1 MKIHLFEVL
10 TTLSYTMTKSKWIY
24 WLMQLLGWGSVFSLG
39 FIGDI
44 ATEGYVLDT
53 TIYKGFISLAFAIV
67 LTHVFRTILVK
78 KNWLNAPLDKT
89 TPLIILANIIIA
101 ITLTFFNKLII
112 RAFGGD
118 VNYDFVAILFTTLF
132 FFVLSLIWTVLYF
145 SYHFL
150 TKSRKQEMKNL
161 QLESSQKESEL
172 INLKNQLNPHFMF
185 NAMNSIRALI
195 DDEPKQAKLSITQLA
210 NLLRNTLNL
219 GRKEL
224 ITFDEELKIVTD
236 YLKLEKVRFEERL
249 EYDLQ
254 IEEGLNQALVPP
266 LIIQTLIENAIKH
279 GISKKVNGG
288 NVCLTIQKKEQNIWI
303 EVTNDGV
310 YDTTKTSIK
319 STGIGLENAKK
330 RLSIIYGTNGKLT
343 IQNKDDKV
351 KTTITYPLNKLKQ
364 MI

>member
-1 MKIHLFEVL
+1 MIK
-10 TTLSYTMTKSKWIY
+10 TKWIY
-24 WLMQLLGWGSVFSLG
+24 WLMQILGWGSVFSLG
-39 FIGDI
+39 IIGDI
-44 ATEGYVLDT
+44 VTNGFVKT
-53 TIYKGFISLAFAIV
+53 ITIYKGILFIVVAVII
-67 LTHVFRTILVK
+67 THIFRSILIK
-78 KNWLNAPLDKT
+78 KNWLNTPLDKT
-89 TPLIILANIIIA
+89 IPLILLANLIISTI
-101 ITLTFFNKLII
+101 LTAANKLILK
-112 RAFGGD
+112 AFGGD
-118 VNYDFVAILFTTLF
+118 INYSFSSIFFSILFFL
-132 FFVLSLIWTVLYF
+132 VLSLIWTVLYF
-145 SYHFL
+145 AYHFL

-185 NAMNSIRALI
+185 NAMNSIRAMI

-224 ITFDEELKIVTD
+224 ISFDEELKIVTD

-279 GISKKVNGG
+279 GISKKAAGG
-288 NVCLTIQKKEQNIWI
+288 KVSLTIQKKEENIWI

-310 YDTTKTSIK
+310 YEPTKTSTEN
-319 STGIGLENAKK
+319 TGIGLENAKK
-330 RLSIIYGTNGKLT
+330 RLSIIYGSNGKLT
-343 IQNKDDKV
+343 IQNKDNKV

-364 MI
+364 TI